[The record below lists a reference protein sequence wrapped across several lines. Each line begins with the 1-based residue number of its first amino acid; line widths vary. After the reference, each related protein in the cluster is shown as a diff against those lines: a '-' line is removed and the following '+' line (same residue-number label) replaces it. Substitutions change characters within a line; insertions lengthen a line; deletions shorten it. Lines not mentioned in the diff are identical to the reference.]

1 MAGGSHVENAP
12 KTMMTMTTCER
23 ASEQSHSA
31 VALRGG
37 GPMDP
42 MPRRE
47 GGPEGK
53 GRGDEEIMGVAGLAR
68 AVIVWEFESATSIIS
83 HSGNGQNKGNISCCY
98 GLKCAFNR
106 IEISYAM

>member
-1 MAGGSHVENAP
+1 MQLHFAEEGQWTQCQEEREGG
-12 KTMMTMTTCER
+12 
-23 ASEQSHSA
+23 
-31 VALRGG
+31 
-37 GPMDP
+37 
-42 MPRRE
+42 RE

-53 GRGDEEIMGVAGLAR
+53 GRGDEEIMGVAGLVR